1 MASILKV
8 DAMQGVTSAGDIT
21 VTSEGGSATQSLQ
34 QGLAKAWVN
43 FDGSGTVA
51 ILDSVNT
58 ASITDDG
65 TGSYSANYTN
75 AMSNTFAAKFY
86 SCDGNNSTN
95 YARIGTMAGEAS
107 ASLAQVR
114 THLASNTTLADMD
127 RVNITVNGDLA

>member
-1 MASILKV
+1 MASELRVNTLK
-8 DAMQGVTSAGDIT
+8 DAAGNNS
-21 VTSEGGSATQSLQ
+21 VGMSYVANGS
-34 QGLAKAWVN
+34 AKAWVN

-51 ILDSVNT
+51 ILDSMNT
-58 ASITDDG
+58 ASITDVG
-65 TGSYSANYTN
+65 TGAYSANYTN

-95 YARIGTMAGEAS
+95 YARIGTMYGAAS